1 MALDLRTLVGLLTS
15 TIYKAPEKPAAENMG
30 QHIMDKEPMELTRKV
45 CLPGAQESNTQSE
58 VILGGRGW
66 EGKRKSAGILPQRK
80 LTNQ

>member
-1 MALDLRTLVGLLTS
+1 
-15 TIYKAPEKPAAENMG
+15 
-30 QHIMDKEPMELTRKV
+30 MELTREV

-66 EGKRKSAGILPQRK
+66 EGKRRSAGILPQRK